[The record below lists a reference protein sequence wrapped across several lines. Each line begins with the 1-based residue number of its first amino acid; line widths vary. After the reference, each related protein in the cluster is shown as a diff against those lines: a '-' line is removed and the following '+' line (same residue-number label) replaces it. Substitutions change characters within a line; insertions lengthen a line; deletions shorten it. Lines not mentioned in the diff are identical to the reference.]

1 MISPRWFIAA
11 GIRPAM
17 KRLLPALF
25 MAALSSNAWPANDA
39 LDEQLRDAAVDGN
52 IELVS
57 TLIDDGANVDAPGKY
72 GKTPLMYAAESGNT
86 DAIALL
92 LSHDANVN
100 ARTSSGSTALT
111 FAAENGHESVTAM
124 LVHFGADVHD
134 RTRAGWDSLM
144 IAAKN
149 GYALIVAQLL
159 EFGADVR
166 SSDRKGNSAML
177 YAIEAGH
184 TDVIKTLFEY
194 SDLVAPCLPNH
205 QGLTP
210 LMSAIDNE
218 QSEIFDILLPVSS
231 NLDFTDKYGA
241 GVLHHAAD
249 SGNLDV
255 VKSLM
260 GIEKLNA
267 DIQDD
272 DGNTALMD
280 AVESGNVEIAAYLLS
295 AGVDTSLKNQS
306 DKNASQ
312 IAMDSG
318 EPELVALFK

>member
-1 MISPRWFIAA
+1 M
-11 GIRPAM
+11 
-17 KRLLPALF
+17 
-25 MAALSSNAWPANDA
+25 
-39 LDEQLRDAAVDGN
+39 DE
-52 IELVS
+52 
-57 TLIDDGANVDAPGKY
+57 GANVDAPGKY
-72 GKTPLMYAAESGNT
+72 GKTPLMYAAEAGNT

-159 EFGADVR
+159 KFGADVR
-166 SSDRKGNSAML
+166 SSDRKGNSAMM

-184 TDVIKTLFEY
+184 TDVIEALFEY

-210 LMSAIDNE
+210 LMSALDNE
-218 QSEIFDILLPVSS
+218 RPEIVDILLPVSS

-241 GVLHHAAD
+241 GVLHHAVD
-249 SGNLDV
+249 SGSLEAVKNL
-255 VKSLM
+255 LRLQN
-260 GIEKLNA
+260 LNA
-267 DIQDD
+267 DIQDEA
-272 DGNTALMD
+272 GNTALMD
-280 AVESGNVEIAAYLLS
+280 AVIDGRTEIVAYLLS
-295 AGVDTSLKNQS
+295 AGVDTSLENQS
-306 DKNASQ
+306 GKTAKQ

-318 EPELVALFK
+318 DSTLASLFK